1 MIAWQYAYLIVAV
14 RGGEHVVA
22 SIDGMPVDLS
32 TARTPWDVLNEL
44 GADGW
49 ELTSALPTAPMQ
61 VVRDTSQRDVA
72 ESFWIFYLKRPRL
85 ARHGRS

>member
-1 MIAWQYAYLIVAV
+1 MIPWQYAYLIVAV

-22 SIDGMPVDLS
+22 SIDGMPVDLRA
-32 TARTPWDVLNEL
+32 ARTPWDVLNEL

-49 ELTSALPTAPMQ
+49 EMISALPTAPMQ
-61 VVRDTSQRDVA
+61 VVRDASNRDVA

-85 ARHGRS
+85 PDTDRA

>member
-14 RGGEHVVA
+14 RGEHVVA
-22 SIDGMPVDLS
+22 SIDGMPVDLRA
-32 TARTPWDVLNEL
+32 ARTPWDVLNEL

-49 ELTSALPTAPMQ
+49 EMVSALPTAPMQ
-61 VVRDTSQRDVA
+61 VVRDASNRDVA

-85 ARHGRS
+85 PATSHR